1 MGKTIL
7 IDQEFNT
14 NEITTRQGIDIGEP
28 YGFKTH
34 NLMDKI
40 CNYKKVGTLDV
51 IIPHEIAEILIKNL
65 VKVMFRTTSPI
76 TIYMISIKLY
86 L

>member
-1 MGKTIL
+1 MKYQQGRVDIAEPNIIWKTFKYSYY
-7 IDQEFNT
+7 E
-14 NEITTRQGIDIGEP
+14 
-28 YGFKTH
+28 FKTH

-51 IIPHEIAEILIKNL
+51 IVPHEIAEILINL
-65 VKVMFRTTSPI
+65 VKVMFSTIRPV

-86 L
+86 F